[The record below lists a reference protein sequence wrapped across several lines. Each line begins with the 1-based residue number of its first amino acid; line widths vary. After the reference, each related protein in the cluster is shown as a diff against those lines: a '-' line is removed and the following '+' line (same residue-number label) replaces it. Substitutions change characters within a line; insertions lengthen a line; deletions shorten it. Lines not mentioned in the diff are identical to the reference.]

1 MATVIALDEFRRKRR
16 ELTRPPAEPPTRP
29 HFSSGDV
36 WGRNYT
42 EIESVVFGLLKV
54 RETLRY
60 YTAYQEDL
68 EEMLLDVLDAAFHIE
83 ECGFPRLKAAI
94 LPLKEYI
101 LDNLGEEALQPMK
114 TSLIILDLIEKSP
127 LYR

>member
-1 MATVIALDEFRRKRR
+1 MATVIALDEYRRKQRR
-16 ELTRPPAEPPTRP
+16 LTRPPVEPPKRP
-29 HFSSGDV
+29 HFRSGDV

-42 EIESVVFGLLKV
+42 ELESVVFGLLKV

-60 YTAYQEDL
+60 YTEYQGDI
-68 EEMLLDVLDAAFHIE
+68 EEMLVDVLDAAYHIE
-83 ECGFPRLKAAI
+83 ETGFPRLKAAI

-101 LDNLGEEALQPMK
+101 LNNLGEEALQPMK

>member
-1 MATVIALDEFRRKRR
+1 MSNVIALDDFRRKRHQ
-16 ELTRPPAEPPTRP
+16 LTRPPAEPPKRP
-29 HFSSGDV
+29 HFRSGDV

-42 EIESVVFGLLKV
+42 ELESVVFGLLKV

-60 YTAYQEDL
+60 YTEYRSDL
-68 EEMLLDVLDAAFHIE
+68 EEMLLDVLDTVYNIE
-83 ECGFPRLKAAI
+83 EAGIQRLKATI
-94 LPLKEYI
+94 LPLKEFI

>member
-1 MATVIALDEFRRKRR
+1 MSNVIALDEYRRKQR
-16 ELTRPPAEPPTRP
+16 ELTRPPAEPPRRP
-29 HFSSGDV
+29 QFRSGDV

-42 EIESVVFGLLKV
+42 ELESVVFGLLKV

-60 YTAYQEDL
+60 YTEYESEL
-68 EEMLLDVLDAAFHIE
+68 EELLLDVLDAAYRIE
-83 ECGFPRLKAAI
+83 ETGFPRLKAAI